1 MFENK
6 EAQKDILSGLSQVQ
20 IEEIIDEYYSYI
32 DLLKLEF
39 LKYNKKIEYIRIDE
53 LNYIIKAM

>member
-6 EAQKDILSGLSQVQ
+6 EAQKDILSDLSQAQ
-20 IEEIIDEYYSYI
+20 IEEIIDEYYSYV